1 MNKFTYLLV
10 IIFLISLFSASAQ
23 LDLPPPPQA
32 PSFETQEPTP
42 PEPQLPAEVQQQQP
56 QVQTPPAQQLQAQ
69 VSSLQATVETLNN
82 ENQRLKQELRLQAER
97 RPRTTTF
104 FYIIFFLSLAV
115 NIFFIVV
122 YVLKYTRH
130 RHEEPE
136 AAPAKEPVYGP
147 KRPAKRQEY
156 KKEVAELKDYLLK
169 AAKQGLAFD
178 EVHKA
183 LKEAGWPEDLIEK
196 AYDEIQHGL

>member
-10 IIFLISLFSASAQ
+10 IFFLISLFSASAQ

-56 QVQTPPAQQLQAQ
+56 QVQTPQPQQLQAQ
-69 VSSLQATVETLNN
+69 VSSLQATVETLSN

-122 YVLKYTRH
+122 YVLKYTKH

-136 AAPAKEPVYGP
+136 VSPAKGPVYGP
-147 KRPAKRQEY
+147 RRPAKRQEY

-169 AAKQGLAFD
+169 AAKQGLTFD